1 MEACLPA
8 LSWKPAPIFARRG
21 TGTAASSDEKK
32 KGAECA
38 VDQTPDRNLAM
49 ELGRVTEAAAMAAGR
64 WMGRGNKE
72 ASDQAAVDAMRLVL
86 NTIEM
91 DGVIVI
97 GEGEKDQAP
106 MLYNG
111 EVLGTGDPPRVD
123 IAVDP
128 IDGTTVLSLGRSG
141 ALAVVAVSERG
152 TMYDPKNIM
161 YMNKIAVGPEAA
173 GSIDI
178 DAPVDVNL
186 RNIARAKRRDLDD
199 LTVIVLDRPRHEEL
213 IRKVRETGARIR
225 LISDGDIAGA
235 LETSIPETGID
246 VLLGIGGS
254 PEAVVSA
261 CALKCVGG
269 DMQCKPW
276 PRDEQE
282 REAAVEAGIDMDE
295 VLSIDDLVH
304 GDNVFF
310 AATGITDGELV
321 QGVRYF
327 GGGAKTHTLVMRSRS
342 GTVRFIE
349 ATHRWDKLMRY
360 SQIRFD

>member
-1 MEACLPA
+1 MN
-8 LSWKPAPIFARRG
+8 
-21 TGTAASSDEKK
+21 D
-32 KGAECA
+32 
-38 VDQTPDRNLAM
+38 VPDRNLAM
-49 ELGRVTEAAAMAAGR
+49 ELARVTEAAAMAAGR

-86 NTIEM
+86 NTVDM

-97 GEGEKDQAP
+97 GEGEKDEAP

-111 EVLGTGDPPRVD
+111 EVLGTGRPPLVD

-128 IDGTTVLSLGRSG
+128 IDGTTILSLGRSG
-141 ALAVVAVSERG
+141 ALAVVSLSERD
-152 TMYDPKNIM
+152 TMYDPKHIL
-161 YMNKIAVGPEAA
+161 YMDKIAVGPEAA
-173 GSIDI
+173 GVIDI

-186 RNIARAKRRDLDD
+186 RNIARAKRKDIDD
-199 LTVIVLDRPRHEEL
+199 LTAIILDRPRHLEL
-213 IRKVRETGARIR
+213 IRQVREVGARIR

-235 LETSIPETGID
+235 LMTAIPDTGID

-269 DMQCKPW
+269 DMQCKLW
-276 PRDEQE
+276 PRDDAEQE
-282 REAAVEAGIDMDE
+282 ECLVAGMDLDQ
-295 VLSIDDLVH
+295 VLTIEDLVR

-310 AATGITDGELV
+310 AATGITDGELLD
-321 QGVRYF
+321 GVRYY
-327 GGGAKTHTLVMRSRS
+327 GGGARTHSVVMRSRS

-349 ATHRWDKLMRY
+349 ASHRWDKLMSY